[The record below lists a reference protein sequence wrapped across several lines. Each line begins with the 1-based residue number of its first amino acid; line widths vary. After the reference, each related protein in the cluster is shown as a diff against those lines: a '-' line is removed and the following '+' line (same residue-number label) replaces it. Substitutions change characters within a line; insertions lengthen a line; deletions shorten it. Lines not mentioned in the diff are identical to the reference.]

1 MNLGNDICMTAS
13 YIRAETLGKRASL
26 SQDAV
31 DSASKLVGKRILE
44 LDSYKNS
51 EIVGSYFGVRGEID
65 PSSLSSVSGP
75 KHAFPVMK
83 SDGTLRFL
91 IPEGP
96 LKTRKYE
103 IKEPSSGEEINP
115 RDLDLVLVP
124 LVAVDLNGNRIGH
137 GAGFYDKTFSFL
149 KSESGP
155 ELIGLAH
162 EFQIFSSIDPEPW
175 DVPLDLL
182 VTENEVYRLG
192 MNHPTGSMGE
202 D

>member
-1 MNLGNDICMTAS
+1 M
-13 YIRAETLGKRASL
+13 
-26 SQDAV
+26 
-31 DSASKLVGKRILE
+31 
-44 LDSYKNS
+44 
-51 EIVGSYFGVRGEID
+51 
-65 PSSLSSVSGP
+65 
-75 KHAFPVMK
+75 
-83 SDGTLRFL
+83 
-91 IPEGP
+91 
-96 LKTRKYE
+96 
-103 IKEPSSGEEINP
+103 
-115 RDLDLVLVP
+115 LVP

-162 EFQIFSSIDPEPW
+162 EFQICSSIDPEPW

-192 MNHPTGSMGE
+192 MNHPTVSMGE

>member
-1 MNLGNDICMTAS
+1 MTAS

-31 DSASKLVGKRILE
+31 DSASKLVGKRILG

-75 KHAFPVMK
+75 KHAFPVMN

-91 IPEGP
+91 I
-96 LKTRKYE
+96 
-103 IKEPSSGEEINP
+103 KEPSSGEEVTP

-137 GAGFYDKTFSFL
+137 GAGCYDKTFSFL